1 MLQPEEMTNTVFVEK
16 LSTILDSRLSSQAN
30 RNKEYKQL
38 QNWLNIIDLDT

>member
-16 LSTILDSRLSSQAN
+16 SSTILDSRQAN